1 MIDMEVELNAEQEQ
15 ARADHQRD
23 SVEPDP
29 NTPPP
34 VATDTMFYG
43 IVGEVGRAAA
53 QDTEVNPVAA
63 AGAFLSYL
71 SAQVGRDVYM
81 AVGNT
86 FHHARLFTCHV
97 GRSGRG
103 RKGDAVSLTHRIR
116 SRIEQVHCLTHG
128 HYHGGGLS
136 TREGLAL
143 LIHDGY
149 TQGKTE
155 VPPIDDKRLW
165 IVENEFA
172 NVLHQSKRDG
182 NTLSAALRD
191 AWDGMSIKP
200 AIKSA
205 RIWATDPHIA
215 LHASVTPGELRELM
229 STRELSNGFANRFL
243 MLWAERSK
251 VEPFPR
257 PASRETVHDLADRTA
272 KVITFALG
280 SYPANKDTRRME
292 LSDAARNAWDK
303 AYRAL
308 IEPEATDTLTGL
320 MERSTAYALRLAML
334 FALTDQSLTVE
345 LKHLKAGLAWVKY
358 SRQSVRYIFTSAA
371 ELADSEVGRENADKI
386 LEFLGKH
393 PNGASRTTIN
403 NDCFDKR
410 ASAGR
415 IDDAIKLLLSESP
428 PKITVEL
435 VPRSDGKPGKPTKL
449 YRLFSNSEPGIS
461 GISSITEPARPAT
474 IRTVSGVSGIRSN
487 GSDDQDLSPA
497 KSANSENAETR
508 ANRLIEQSPQ
518 IPGTGNE
525 KTGTMSAKQLL
536 GNKGLI

>member
-1 MIDMEVELNAEQEQ
+1 MSTDGYYQ
-15 ARADHQRD
+15 RADDLLHPP
-23 SVEPDP
+23 EPDP

-86 FHHARLFTCHV
+86 FHHTRLFTCHV

-116 SRIEQVHCLTHG
+116 SRIEQVHCLRHG

-149 TQGKTE
+149 SQGKTE

-215 LHASVTPGELRELM
+215 LHVSVTPGELRELM
-229 STRELSNGFANRFL
+229 TTRELSNGFANRFL
-243 MLWAERSK
+243 MLWAERSG

-257 PASRETVHDLADRTA
+257 PATVDTVNDLASRAASVIDFA
-272 KVITFALG
+272 KG
-280 SYPANKDTRRME
+280 GYPSAKETRRME
-292 LSDAARNAWDK
+292 MTDAARKAWSGI
-303 AYRAL
+303 YRRL
-308 IEPEATDTLTGL
+308 TQPDSTETLTGL
-320 MERSTAYALRLAML
+320 LERSAPYALRLAML
-334 FALTDQSLTVE
+334 FALTDKSLAVD
-345 LKHLKAGLAWVKY
+345 LRHLDAALAWVKY
-358 SRQSVRYIFTSAA
+358 ARQSVRYIFTSAS
-371 ELADSEVGRENADKI
+371 ELSENAIDRDNADKI
-386 LEFLGKH
+386 MAFLRSR
-393 PNGASRTTIN
+393 PNGATRTEISDDCFARHASRT
-403 NDCFDKR
+403 K
-410 ASAGR
+410 
-415 IDDAIKLLLSESP
+415 IDDAITMLLSESP
-428 PKITVEL
+428 PKITVTS
-435 VPRSDGKPGKPTKL
+435 VPRADGKPGKGTNL
-449 YRLFSNSEPGIS
+449 YRVFSSSGSEVSEFSEVSQPERDTAKRTHCEVSEVSEVSEVRS
-461 GISSITEPARPAT
+461 GNA
-474 IRTVSGVSGIRSN
+474 N
-487 GSDDQDLSPA
+487 DDDLSSQSSQKANKPE
-497 KSANSENAETR
+497 SRANSQTSQDSQTSPKDEEKTASR
-508 ANRLIEQSPQ
+508 RRLI
-518 IPGTGNE
+518 
-525 KTGTMSAKQLL
+525 
-536 GNKGLI
+536 

>member
-1 MIDMEVELNAEQEQ
+1 MSDLNAYYG
-15 ARADHQRD
+15 RADQQIQERD
-23 SVEPDP
+23 EYQAGPDP

-34 VATDTMFYG
+34 VATDAMFYG

-63 AGAFLSYL
+63 AAAFLSYL
-71 SAQVGRDVYM
+71 SAQVGRDTYLP
-81 AVGNT
+81 VGNT
-86 FHHARLFTCHV
+86 FHHARLFPCHV

-103 RKGDAVSLTHRIR
+103 RKTDAVSLIHRIR
-116 SRIEQVHCLTHG
+116 SRIEEAHCTLPG
-128 HYHGGGLS
+128 QYHGGGLS

-143 LIHDGY
+143 IIHDGY
-149 TQGKTE
+149 SQGKTE

-280 SYPANKDTRRME
+280 SYPTTKDNRRME

-320 MERSTAYALRLAML
+320 LERSAPYALRLAML

-525 KTGTMSAKQLL
+525 KTGTMSAKKFMEGDRL
-536 GNKGLI
+536 

>member
-1 MIDMEVELNAEQEQ
+1 MIDMEVELTPEQAQ
-15 ARADHQRD
+15 ARADNQRYL
-23 SVEPDP
+23 VEPDP

-34 VATDTMFYG
+34 VATDAMFYG

-63 AGAFLSYL
+63 AAAFLSYL

-103 RKGDAVSLTHRIR
+103 RKGDAISLTHRIR

-155 VPPIDDKRLW
+155 VPPINDKRLW

-205 RIWATDPHIA
+205 RIWASDPHIA
-215 LHASVTPGELRELM
+215 LHVSVTPGELRELM
-229 STRELSNGFANRFL
+229 TTRELSNGFANRFL
-243 MLWAERSK
+243 MLWAERSG

-257 PASRETVHDLADRTA
+257 PATVDTVNDLASRTA
-272 KVITFALG
+272 SVIDFAKG
-280 SYPANKDTRRME
+280 DYPSAKETRRME
-292 LSDAARNAWDK
+292 MADAARNAWSGIYCRLTQPD
-303 AYRAL
+303 
-308 IEPEATDTLTGL
+308 ATETLTGL
-320 MERSTAYALRLAML
+320 LERSAPYALRLAML
-334 FALTDQSLTVE
+334 FALTDKALTVD
-345 LKHLKAGLAWVKY
+345 KQHLDAALAWVKY
-358 SRQSVRYIFTSAA
+358 TRDSVRYVFTSAA
-371 ELADSEVGRENADKI
+371 ELSESETDRDNAAKI
-386 LEFLGKH
+386 LEFLRGRPDGATRTEINEDCFARH
-393 PNGASRTTIN
+393 ASRL
-403 NDCFDKR
+403 
-410 ASAGR
+410 R
-415 IDDAIKLLLSESP
+415 IDSAITMLLSESP
-428 PKITVEL
+428 PKITAIT
-435 VPRSDGKPGKPTKL
+435 VPRADGKPGRGTNR
-449 YRLFSNSEPGIS
+449 YRIFSSSWREVSEFS
-461 GISSITEPARPAT
+461 EVSQPARDAAM
-474 IRTVSGVSGIRSN
+474 RTHGEVSEIRSGN
-487 GSDDQDLSPA
+487 SADDNLTSQSSQTPRKPA
-497 KSANSENAETR
+497 SRANSQTSQDSQSSPKDKET
-508 ANRLIEQSPQ
+508 ATNRR
-518 IPGTGNE
+518 
-525 KTGTMSAKQLL
+525 
-536 GNKGLI
+536 GLI